1 MSAYDMPP
9 ACKQHVPF
17 FILDNPSLGSRATYL
32 AEESIYCDGDRTEH
46 WYGVISGGVRA
57 CKLLPDGRRQV
68 IEFYLPGDQFGFDDL
83 DGFHTLSAE
92 AVAVQRTVLPRHNR
106 RRLNAKA
113 ASDPALAIRIRD
125 IMLRSLMQTRRHLMI
140 LGRLK
145 ALERV
150 ASFLLE
156 MDTRLAE
163 QPDHG
168 AADSFSLPM
177 DRKDIANHLGVTHET
192 LSRCIQT
199 LRRSGTITFPSQRQ
213 VRIRDRAAL
222 TTMSG
227 GAAALPLLATEHP
240 AKKPWRRSVSLSAR
254 SRTMPAA

>member
-1 MSAYDMPP
+1 LDTMSAYDMPP

-92 AVAVQRTVLPRHNR
+92 AVAVQRTVLLRHNR

-113 ASDPALAIRIRD
+113 ASDPALAMRMRD
-125 IMLRSLMQTRRHLMI
+125 IILRSLMQTRRHLMI

-168 AADSFSLPM
+168 AADNFSLPM
-177 DRKDIANHLGVTHET
+177 DRKDIADHLGVTHET
-192 LSRCIQT
+192 LSRCVQT

-213 VRIRDRAAL
+213 IRILNRATLA
-222 TTMSG
+222 TMSSGALELAG
-227 GAAALPLLATEHP
+227 GLFSNAADRLPAV
-240 AKKPWRRSVSLSAR
+240 A
-254 SRTMPAA
+254 